1 MHIIPRSSLHILI
14 TYSSGRF
21 WLSHNRFSSKNTA
34 RLSSKSAFC
43 CSKLFFIC
51 SARLCSYKRR
61 DYISISNIY
70 SCHICSLFGETC
82 VSRGWVTLPNPPSL
96 LPLRVICQNKLQQC
110 VIVMLFFTN
119 ICACC
124 SHSTCLVTKPFLFL
138 FSFC

>member
-1 MHIIPRSSLHILI
+1 MHIIPRSSLHIPI

-82 VSRGWVTLPNPPSL
+82 VSRGWVTLPNPPFSPSIASHLPKQAATMCYSYALFHKHLRML
-96 LPLRVICQNKLQQC
+96 LP
-110 VIVMLFFTN
+110 
-119 ICACC
+119 
-124 SHSTCLVTKPFLFL
+124 
-138 FSFC
+138 